1 VTDVTLFTLDHTY
14 EQVCFLMAS
23 AELNSEHI
31 LGKTILALAAANP
44 AVEAPLAQPEEFEAV
59 SGRGLRCKV
68 RGTAVA
74 IGNRAWMLQ
83 QGVAISDA
91 AEACL
96 VQFESGGHIAL
107 CVALNG
113 QLSAVVAMADVPKPE
128 SESCVR
134 HLGRMGISVYMC
146 SGDNS
151 RTCLSMA
158 AQVGI
163 PPERVVSESLPSD
176 KYNLIKRLQSEGHVV
191 AMIGDGINDSPAL
204 AAADLGISVGA
215 GTDIAMEAA
224 SIVLVRSDLRDVLV
238 ALDLSRATLRR
249 IRLNFVWALGYN
261 LIGLP
266 IAAGVFYPA
275 IQVRLPPEVAALAMA
290 MSSVSVIA
298 SSLLLK
304 RYKKP
309 VIKKDRS
316 SRDRSSSVDSRAD
329 VGPASAA
336 GLTSGEVEVEMATV
350 VGAAPR
356 VLLHNEAST
365 AAERLRLTSGL
376 SSSLLPRTSDDAER
390 EALTEHTEDGRGS
403 SGEEE
408 HEPCCPCG
416 CECGLRSRASRS
428 ARGSKSALQEIGAT
442 EALGGGVVSR
452 VKGAK
457 SCCSSPPLVQV
468 HLSASATQAKSGCK
482 CACSTCE
489 CKHD

>member
-1 VTDVTLFTLDHTY
+1 MTDVTLFTLDYTY
-14 EQVCFLMAS
+14 EQLCFLMAS

-31 LGKTILALAAANP
+31 LGKTIVALAAANP
-44 AVEAPLAQPEEFEAV
+44 AVETPLAQPEEFEAV

-68 RGTAVA
+68 RGTTVA

-83 QGVAISDA
+83 QSVVLSDA
-91 AEACL
+91 AESCL

-107 CVALNG
+107 CVSLNG
-113 QLSAVVAMADVPKPE
+113 QLSAVVAMADIPKAE

-134 HLGRMGISVYMC
+134 HLGRMGISVFMC

-163 PPERVVSESLPSD
+163 PPERVISESLPSD

-316 SRDRSSSVDSRAD
+316 SRDRNSSVDDLAV
-329 VGPASAA
+329 VGQTTA
-336 GLTSGEVEVEMATV
+336 GLSSREVDVEMATV
-350 VGAAPR
+350 VSAAPR

-376 SSSLLPRTSDDAER
+376 SSSLLPRTSDDGER
-390 EALTEHTEDGRGS
+390 EQTEDGRVS

-416 CECGLRSRASRS
+416 CECGLRLRASRS
-428 ARGSKSALQEIGAT
+428 ARTSKSALQDTDTT
-442 EALGGGVVSR
+442 EVLGGAVASR

-457 SCCSSPPLVQV
+457 SCCAPPSVQV
-468 HLSASATQAKSGCK
+468 HLSAGATQAAKSK
-482 CACSTCE
+482 CACNSCD